1 MQSNDSFQK
10 LNALDRD
17 LLEQR
22 IRSLYEARVK
32 SDLAGLL
39 QNLADDIVCFP
50 RSSWGHATF
59 PNPIVGK
66 EAVAEAFRLRTIQY
80 ENLGNEIHKLLID
93 GDTVAVHRTTTLRDR
108 GGSLRITFDAID
120 FFRFRDGL
128 VVEFAQYPDGLCQ
141 EGDRELPA
149 LSPCG
154 LRAARCGSPA
164 ACRCTTPSATV
175 IASAS
180 RIEAS
185 VVAWVISTTGT

>member
-39 QNLADDIVCFP
+39 QYLADDIVCFP
-50 RSSWGHATF
+50 RSSWGHAIF

-80 ENLGNEIHKLLID
+80 ENLANEIHKLLID
-93 GDTVAVHRTTTLRDR
+93 GDTVAVHRTTTIRNR
-108 GGSLRITFDAID
+108 GGSLSYTFDAID

-128 VVEFAQYPDGLCQ
+128 VIEFSEYPDG
-141 EGDRELPA
+141 
-149 LSPCG
+149 S
-154 LRAARCGSPA
+154 ARKA
-164 ACRCTTPSATV
+164 
-175 IASAS
+175 
-180 RIEAS
+180 IENFPL
-185 VVAWVISTTGT
+185 